1 MKRITIVS
9 GKGGVGKSSITASIA
24 LLFARKNKIVTVDCD
39 VDTPNLGLIL
49 GIKKLNKK
57 EKISTNEKAKLVSMK
72 GIDDVKKVINSCN
85 FNAISWD
92 DKNKKLI
99 FNQFLCEG
107 CSSCHLIYPNN
118 IILKKV
124 YNGFINE
131 GITNYDFP
139 IVSGE
144 LKMGETGSG
153 KIVSEVKSVAENIA
167 KKEKAS
173 MIITDSSP
181 GIGCSVIASVKG
193 SDFVVAITEPTSVA
207 LNDLKRVLQVV
218 KHFKIPYGLI
228 INKWDLNKDFSKKI
242 EFFAK
247 EQNILVLGK
256 IPYDEQFVNA
266 LVNLKP
272 IIIFD
277 NKFEKIFKDI
287 VNNIIVKISK

>member
-24 LLFARKNKIVTVDCD
+24 LLLAKNNKLVAVDCD
-39 VDTPNLGLIL
+39 VDTPNLGIVL
-49 GIKKLNKK
+49 GVEKFDKK
-57 EKISTNEKAKLVSMK
+57 ERISTNEKAELVSMK
-72 GIDDVKKVINSCN
+72 GIDNYKKVINSCN
-85 FNAISWD
+85 FSAISWD

-99 FNQFLCEG
+99 FNKFLCEG
-107 CSSCHLIYPNN
+107 CGSCQLIYPNN

-124 YNGFINE
+124 YNGFINK
-131 GITNYDFP
+131 GITNYGFP
-139 IVSGE
+139 IISGE

-153 KIVSEVKSVAENIA
+153 KIVSEVKSVAEDVA

-173 MIITDSSP
+173 IIITDSSP

-193 SDFVVAITEPTSVA
+193 SDFVVAITEPTNVA

-228 INKWDLNKDFSKKI
+228 INKWDLSKDFSKKI
-242 EFFAK
+242 ELFAK
-247 EQNILVLGK
+247 EQKIPILGK

-277 NKFEKIFKDI
+277 NKFEKVFIE
-287 VNNIIVKISK
+287 IIKKISDIK